1 LTIDTW
7 DEIRTAWHVARAGTV
22 SGAADALGV
31 HHATVIR
38 HIDALEAR
46 LGVKLFQR
54 HARGYT
60 PTEAGEALAQ
70 VGRATD
76 EQFAQLGARLK
87 GLSGGIEGDLVV
99 TTVPEL
105 CGLIMEALAPL
116 LHEHPAL
123 NLRLRTERRVLRLEY
138 GEAHVAIRAGARPQ
152 EPDNIVQLL
161 ARHPAALYA
170 APAYLDACGRP
181 ESEAD
186 LAEHCFVGDDLE
198 DTRAPYSRWLA
209 RLGARQVARCNDP
222 AGRLAALRAGLG
234 LGFLPEWS
242 DTSGL
247 EQVLPPRPD
256 WEVPMWLVTHV
267 DLHRTAKVQAAVAA
281 LKRALAG

>member
-1 LTIDTW
+1 MTIDTW

-22 SGAADALGV
+22 SGAAEALGV

-70 VGRATD
+70 VGRTTD
-76 EQFAQLGARLK
+76 EQFTQLAARLR

-105 CGLIMEALAPL
+105 CALVIDALTPL
-116 LHEHPAL
+116 LAEHPAL
-123 NLRLRTERRVLRLEY
+123 NLRLRTDRRVLRLEY
-138 GEAHVAIRAGARPQ
+138 GEAHVAIRAGGRPE
-152 EPDNIVQLL
+152 EPDNVVQLL
-161 ARHPAALYA
+161 GRRPASLYA
-170 APAYLDACGRP
+170 APAYLSAHGRP
-181 ESEAD
+181 KSEAD
-186 LAEHCFVGDDLE
+186 LDGHRFIADDL
-198 DTRAPYSRWLA
+198 DDSRAPYFRWLVA
-209 RLGARQVARCNDP
+209 SGARRSVHCNDP

-234 LGFLPEWS
+234 LGFLVEGS
-242 DTSGL
+242 ESAGL
-247 EQVLPPRPD
+247 EQVLPPREEWD
-256 WEVPMWLVTHV
+256 VPLWLVTHV

-281 LKRALAG
+281 LKRSLGA